1 MKKTLLL
8 LCLMVSFNLLFLPR
22 ASTQEYMRV
31 NLKDG
36 SVIEIAIDD
45 IRKLTFDLTTDMAKP
60 TEWVQQFL
68 KIKAYP
74 NPARDYLNID
84 YTLAAKGE
92 VLLEVYSIGGNQ
104 LLSRTFGQQ
113 QAGEYQYRWNT
124 VNMPAGMYICRIR
137 QNSEVVS
144 EKIIVKK

>member
-124 VNMPAGMYICRIR
+124 MNMPAGMYICRIR